1 MPLVGRTRE
10 IEVLDSTFR
19 DVIAASETR
28 TVVVKGPRGIGKSH
42 LLETYLRELDPS
54 TAHLAY
60 GRESSTSSGLA
71 LGVLRRAMT
80 RAVEGDYDSVQAALT
95 ELWHETK
102 RPESVDAALWNSG
115 SRLTADFFA
124 GRRLFEDLTDD
135 SVRARE
141 ETPIWGLGYLFSVL
155 AGTKPVVLYIAGAQY
170 LDPLTLQSASRVCAA
185 LSSVLFRH
193 SDSLGGHD

>member
-10 IEVLDSTFR
+10 VEVLDSTFR

-80 RAVEGDYDSVQAALT
+80 RAVEGLWSVQAALT
-95 ELWHETK
+95 SSGTNQAARVGGRRSVELWK
-102 RPESVDAALWNSG
+102 SADCG
-115 SRLTADFFA
+115 SLRDV
-124 GRRLFEDLTDD
+124 GSSDLTDD
-135 SVRARE
+135 SVERVRR
-141 ETPIWGLGYLFSVL
+141 PDWGLGYLFSVGGIDQWFSISL
-155 AGTKPVVLYIAGAQY
+155 VRSI
-170 LDPLTLQSASRVCAA
+170 LTR
-185 LSSVLFRH
+185 
-193 SDSLGGHD
+193 